1 MKKILSILITTAFSL
16 VLQPAFAQL
25 GGPPT
30 GPKFDGALA
39 KVFGD
44 NSAFTATLESQIK
57 PKSGDTI
64 TMPGKMSFDSGK
76 SRIEMDLASAT
87 GLKLPPGAAEQ
98 MKAMGLDQM
107 TTLTLPEKK
116 ALYLIYPGLKSY
128 VENPLPDAGSTT
140 NDDYKVTKTEM
151 GKETVDGHPSVEN
164 KVVVTDAKG
173 VAKEFTVWNATDM
186 KDFPVKIVHAEKSN
200 EITMTFKNVQL
211 IKPAASTFELPA
223 DYTRYE
229 SMQAMMQ
236 AEMMKKMGGGMG
248 MPMGK

>member
-25 GGPPT
+25 GGPPA

-173 VAKEFTVWNATDM
+173 R
-186 KDFPVKIVHAEKSN
+186 S
-200 EITMTFKNVQL
+200 
-211 IKPAASTFELPA
+211 AASPA
-223 DYTRYE
+223 CPVRWRARAPPRSTSCWCARTPRAFSMPVAAAASRAADRTRRRTT
-229 SMQAMMQ
+229 
-236 AEMMKKMGGGMG
+236 
-248 MPMGK
+248 P